1 MKSSNKTSKK
11 TTLCFLTTA
20 CIALQGHAYAAGEH
34 DHGDLMIGSDADGG
48 GNLVVD
54 YPFDEIPV
62 VPVSASGFPGLFT
75 STDPGFAPAIDEP
88 LESVF
93 ELDVPT
99 TVGME
104 ITGIDANVN
113 VQLGVTTMAAVGD
126 AAVIGSHDN
135 VDPELSGLHTH
146 PQFLLSLVGTPTGE
160 FAEGEFSFRMYDQA
174 SAYGDSAIHKLKLS
188 NGYLPAIEAPTGDSL
203 GCREAVAKG
212 VRKLVADSYKRVAG
226 CLDDALVAVALAEP
240 EAAAKDCGL
249 NPATKGSLAARLND
263 AHAKAVSSAVK
274 ACGELDDAST
284 PFTLGAVSAHL
295 GMASC
300 RAQELA
306 SATYGEGRGALEE
319 VLEES
324 GGDGTCVATTCD
336 GGVLAGASC
345 GSDDDC
351 SMEGAIEAAL
361 PCLKAA
367 ASHHED

>member
-1 MKSSNKTSKK
+1 MTSSKK
-11 TTLCFLTTA
+11 TTLSLLTTA
-20 CIALQGHAYAAGEH
+20 CLVLHGQAHAAGDHE
-34 DHGDLMIGSDADGG
+34 HGDLLIGSDADGG

-54 YPFDEIPV
+54 YPFDEIPI

-75 STDPGFAPAIDEP
+75 STDPGFAPAVDEP

-104 ITGIDANVN
+104 ITAIDANVN
-113 VQLGVTTMAAVGD
+113 VQLGVTTMAAVGE

-160 FAEGEFSFRMYDQA
+160 FAEGEFSFRVYDQA

-188 NGYLPAIEAPTGDSL
+188 NGYLPAIEAPTGDSI

-212 VRKLVADSYKRVAG
+212 VRKLVADSYKRVAA
-226 CLDDALVAVALAEP
+226 CLDEALIAVALAQP
-240 EAAAKDCGL
+240 EAALEDCGL
-249 NPATKGSLAARLND
+249 DPAAKGSLASRLD
-263 AHAKAVSSAVK
+263 AAHAKALSSAGK
-274 ACGELDDAST
+274 ACGELSDAST

-306 SATYGEGRGALEE
+306 SATYGEGRGALEA
-319 VLEES
+319 VLEAG
-324 GGDGTCVATTCD
+324 GGDGTCVASTCD

-345 GSDDDC
+345 GGDEDC

-367 ASHHED
+367 AVHHEE